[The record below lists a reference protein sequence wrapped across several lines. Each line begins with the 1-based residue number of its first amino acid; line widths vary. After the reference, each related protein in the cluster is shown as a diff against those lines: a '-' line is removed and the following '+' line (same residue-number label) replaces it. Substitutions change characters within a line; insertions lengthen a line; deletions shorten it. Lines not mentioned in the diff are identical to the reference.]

1 LHDTVWFEIQGKPSV
16 TIASTEFSDAAKTQA
31 EALGMSDAKCIF
43 VNHPIQDATNEQI
56 QEKADA
62 AVAEVIAALSESGNG

>member
-1 LHDTVWFEIQGKPSV
+1 M